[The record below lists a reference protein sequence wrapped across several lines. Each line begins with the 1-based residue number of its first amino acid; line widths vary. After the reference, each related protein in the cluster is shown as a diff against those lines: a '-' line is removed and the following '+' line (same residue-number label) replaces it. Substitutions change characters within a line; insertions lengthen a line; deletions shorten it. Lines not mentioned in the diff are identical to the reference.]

1 MKEIELLLNES
12 DNWIKGIPAAP
23 GIFTGKFH
31 LFVKEEVHIE
41 EQEITD
47 VEEALRS
54 FNDAIERSKY
64 ELSKI
69 FALAKE
75 KMGEKRA
82 EIFEA
87 QIMILEDPIV
97 LDEIRTRIRK
107 ERRDPAV
114 IVAEEFDKFIVMLK
128 RSDDI
133 YFKER
138 AFDIE
143 DIKNRI
149 LRNIS
154 RKRWVSRI
162 ENDVAVAGV
171 NLTAADTILFSR
183 CNVRGYIT
191 EEGGLTSHAAII
203 ARSLNIPAVLG
214 AHSLIERLNEDCCE
228 IIIDGY
234 NGFIIFDPDSRQK
247 QFYDNKAHILEK
259 VNSELA
265 GLKDI
270 SSSTIDG
277 VKISLLANIDV
288 TDELLIAE
296 ANGAEGIGLYR
307 TEQIIEETGEFPDEN
322 FQTRLYFDI
331 TEKSY
336 PKNVTIRVFD
346 LGGDKTRLFHK
357 TEYNPFLGLRGIRFL
372 LSNKELFKGQ
382 IRSLLKASFNN
393 NLNIL
398 LPMISAF
405 EEIEE
410 TKQLIKE
417 CEEELGLTHRKYKLG
432 IMIEV
437 PSAAD
442 LIPCLG
448 DEVDFLSVGTNDLI
462 QYSLAV
468 DRANDEVAYL
478 YQEFNPSFLRVLKRI
493 ADNAAE
499 ASLPLS
505 LCGEMGADPR
515 AIPLLLGLGYRF
527 LSASPSGIPLMKKI
541 ILSVKISDCEIL
553 AQDAL
558 ACKSTAA
565 VETLVDKFFIDHG
578 ITIPK
583 DFV

>member
-12 DNWIKGIPAAP
+12 ENWIKGIPAAP
-23 GIFTGKFH
+23 GIFIGRFH
-31 LFVKEEVHIE
+31 LFIKEEVHIE
-41 EQEITD
+41 EQEISD
-47 VEEALRS
+47 VDDALKS

-87 QIMILEDPIV
+87 QIMVLEDPIV

-107 ERRDPAV
+107 EKRDPAV
-114 IVAEEFDKFIVMLK
+114 IVAEEFDKFITMLN

-162 ENDVAVAGV
+162 ENDVAVAGA
-171 NLTAADTILFSR
+171 NLTAADTLLFSR

-214 AHSLIERLNEDCCE
+214 AHSLVERLNDNCCE
-228 IIIDGY
+228 VIIDGY
-234 NGFIIFDPDSRQK
+234 NGYIIFNPDHK
-247 QFYDNKAHILEK
+247 QRAFYDKKSEIVAK
-259 VNSELA
+259 VNSELS

-270 SSSTIDG
+270 SSSTKDG

-288 TDELLIAE
+288 SDELLIAE

-322 FQTRLYFDI
+322 YQTKLYFDI
-331 TEKSY
+331 TEKNY
-336 PKNVTIRVFD
+336 PKDVTIRVFD

-372 LSNKELFKGQ
+372 LSNKELFKSQ
-382 IRSLLKASFNN
+382 LRALIKASYNN

-398 LPMISAF
+398 LPMISVF
-405 EEIEE
+405 EEIDES
-410 TKQLIKE
+410 KKLIAE
-417 CEEELGLTHRKYKLG
+417 CEAELGVTHRKFKLG

-442 LIPCLG
+442 LIPFLG
-448 DEVDFLSVGTNDLI
+448 GEVDFLSVGTNDLI

-478 YQEFNPSFLRVLKRI
+478 YQEFNPSFLRILKRI
-493 ADNAAE
+493 ADNAAG
-499 ASLPLS
+499 SNLPLS

-527 LSASPSGIPLMKKI
+527 LSASPAGIPLMKKI
-541 ILSVKISDCEIL
+541 ILSVNITDCEKL
-553 AQDAL
+553 AEEAL
-558 ACKSTAA
+558 RCRSASA
-565 VETLVDKFFIDHG
+565 VEHLVDKFFTGNEIA
-578 ITIPK
+578 IPK
-583 DFV
+583 DLV